1 MADEQR
7 LSEAIDEECGKDGAR
22 ALAAFKSVDELRKY
36 PGVREAIK
44 RDARL
49 RRMTEDEVLEKIAR
63 PYAEEKLKGKGGAQ
77 DAVAERSSSA
87 RSSSPAPSSPP
98 AAPSSPGQ
106 GGEGEGQGGAPQG
119 AA

>member
-7 LSEAIDEECGKDGAR
+7 LSEAIDEECTKDGSK
-22 ALAAFKSVDELRKY
+22 ALAAFKSVDDLRKY
-36 PGVREAIK
+36 PAVREALK

-49 RRMTEDEVLEKIAR
+49 RRMSEDDVLEKIAR
-63 PYAEEKLKGKGGAQ
+63 PYAESKLKGKGGAQ

-87 RSSSPAPSSPP
+87 RSSSPAPSSP
-98 AAPSSPGQ
+98 GQ
-106 GGEGEGQGGAPQG
+106 GGEGEGQGGAPEG